1 MASILDIIGPD
12 NFVAPQTQ
20 KFLDRYQ
27 GDGRGTIAGKV
38 AKRLRSDF
46 NKWDN
51 RSTLDKSIDI
61 YAEVL
66 EVKDALTYQ
75 ALYSPSKIVQA
86 RSLYNIIKGDV
97 ITKKAAE
104 EAKEGATKEKMGT
117 NRMAFLRVQHFSEH
131 LPNPYIAFVKPGS
144 AALEEQKA
152 LFEKDLEEFGFKFDS
167 TQQFARY
174 LTLVMQLQFLSL
186 YPVAEIPEKA
196 SNVVQGDIVKVSPVL
211 NNAATPIFEI
221 TELVT
226 DRSILNSLPR
236 IVRMEKLD
244 IVADNFSECIGELAL
259 AIAREDQYLPDFE
272 IRGNFT
278 FSRDNSF

>member
-1 MASILDIIGPD
+1 M
-12 NFVAPQTQ
+12 
-20 KFLDRYQ
+20 
-27 GDGRGTIAGKV
+27 
-38 AKRLRSDF
+38 
-46 NKWDN
+46 
-51 RSTLDKSIDI
+51 
-61 YAEVL
+61 
-66 EVKDALTYQ
+66 
-75 ALYSPSKIVQA
+75 
-86 RSLYNIIKGDV
+86 YNIIKGDV